1 MIGKFGIS
9 QQALFEVKN
18 IMWLRHISAI
28 TILAFSL
35 TPANSL
41 AESKPIPPQLQAQR
55 IETYT
60 SPAPSQIVEELG
72 LTEKQITQLNQIRRQ
87 FSPLIEPLYEEWN
100 EAQQELETLI
110 VSADASETQVR
121 QKYDD
126 VEALR
131 AQISQVQFERRM
143 AIREILKPEQ
153 RLPFEEYIQR
163 FANNL

>member
-9 QQALFEVKN
+9 QPAVFEVKN

-35 TPANSL
+35 TPANTL
-41 AESKPIPPQLQAQR
+41 AESNPIPPQLQAQR

-60 SPAPSQIVEELG
+60 SPDPSQIVEELG
-72 LTEKQITQLNQIRRQ
+72 LTEKQIAQLNQIRRQ

-131 AQISQVQFERRM
+131 SQNHWGNYPDF
-143 AIREILKPEQ
+143 
-153 RLPFEEYIQR
+153 
-163 FANNL
+163 NT

>member
-1 MIGKFGIS
+1 
-9 QQALFEVKN
+9 
-18 IMWLRHISAI
+18 MWLRHISAI
-28 TILAFSL
+28 TILAFIL
-35 TPANSL
+35 TPANAL
-41 AESKPIPPQLQAQR
+41 AEFNPIPPQSQAQR

-60 SPAPSQIVEELG
+60 PPDPSQIVEELG
-72 LTEKQITQLNQIRRQ
+72 LTEEQIAQLNQIRRQ
-87 FSPLIEPLYEEWN
+87 FTPLIEPLYEEWN

-126 VEALR
+126 VEGLR
-131 AQISQVQFERRM
+131 SQISQLQFERRM

-163 FANNL
+163 FADNS